1 MQSAQ
6 SVLRVASALLLLSF
20 AVPAAARAQ
29 DPDTLQQ
36 RAPRFTAERI
46 DSLVAPVALYPD
58 PVLAQVLVAA
68 TFTDQIEEAAA
79 WVRANGTRGIDDQGW
94 DVSVKAVAHYP
105 TVLNR
110 LAEDPD
116 WTTELGQ
123 AYAAQSGDVMDGVQR
138 MRALAQAQGNL
149 PSTKEQ
155 QVVVREK
162 TIIIEPAEPTVV
174 YVPTYDP
181 WVVYYQPVF
190 FSGFHHARFWSFG
203 IGFRT
208 GSWLNYDCDW
218 YGRRVFYHGWD
229 HHGWR
234 GRSRPFIHLSRAYVN
249 PSYRTVAVNRDVL
262 SRPMRTSGTSG
273 VNRSVFWDQTRN
285 GPIVHRGG
293 EVTTGGSQK
302 AGGRTIFPQDIRR
315 DRAGSTSDY
324 RDAIRPSSKG
334 SAPIIYRGPSRT
346 GAGSQSQGS
355 DYRSA
360 RMSGRPSAGGKSP
373 GSVQGGSG
381 GSIRYG
387 GSASKPSKSSGAPSA
402 SRPSSSSRGFGT
414 ITPSKPS
421 GRKP

>member
-1 MQSAQ
+1 MQSA
-6 SVLRVASALLLLSF
+6 LRVASALLVCAL

-68 TFTDQIEEAAA
+68 TFADQIEEAAA
-79 WVRANGTRGIDDQGW
+79 WVRANGARGIDDQGW
-94 DVSVKAVAHYP
+94 DVSVKAIAHYP

-123 AYAAQSGDVMDGVQR
+123 AYAMQSGDVMDGVQR

-162 TIIIEPAEPTVV
+162 TIIIEPAEPTVI

-181 WVVYYQPVF
+181 YVVYYQPIF
-190 FSGFHHARFWSFG
+190 FRGYHHARFWSFG
-203 IGFRT
+203 IGFRI

-218 YGRRVFYHGWD
+218 YGRRVYYHGWR
-229 HHGWR
+229 HGGWR
-234 GRSRPFIHLSRAYVN
+234 SRTLPYIRLN
-249 PSYRTVAVNRDVL
+249 PSYVDSRFNTVSVNRDVAA
-262 SRPMRTSGTSG
+262 RPPRSSGGTGG
-273 VNRSVFWDQTRN
+273 VNRTVFWDQTQN
-285 GPIVHRGG
+285 GPIVHRGRD
-293 EVTTGGSQK
+293 VTGGTAAS
-302 AGGRTIFPQDIRR
+302 GRTVFPQDLRR
-315 DRAGSTSDY
+315 ERAASTSDF
-324 RDAIRPSSKG
+324 RGAVRPGAKG
-334 SAPIIYRGPSRT
+334 SAPVIHRGPARGSAGARGTDFRT
-346 GAGSQSQGS
+346 AQPARPAKGSQSPGTVQSAPSRLGGS
-355 DYRSA
+355 IS
-360 RMSGRPSAGGKSP
+360 RPSK
-373 GSVQGGSG
+373 SG
-381 GSIRYG
+381 GSPP
-387 GSASKPSKSSGAPSA
+387 AA

-414 ITPSKPS
+414 VAPSKPS